1 MDQHLIRGGVW
12 LKLSAAA
19 RLAYV
24 ALAASCDRQGVSIWS
39 RPKLM
44 ELSACLNPDEWGERI
59 RELESHG
66 LVESLP
72 SSSPPAIRLID
83 LEGSGLT
90 TGVEIRPSPTSTP
103 PVTPTS
109 AWPFVVHTQTTISL
123 GNPSRGGR
131 PADVE
136 PRNPD

>member
-39 RPKLM
+39 PQKLM
-44 ELSACLNPDEWGERI
+44 ELSACLNPDEWGERV

-66 LVESLP
+66 LVESVP

-83 LEGSGLT
+83 LTGDGVT
-90 TGVEIRPSPTSTP
+90 TGIEIRPNPTSPP
-103 PVTPTS
+103 PVIPAP

-123 GNPSRGGR
+123 GSPPRGGN
-131 PADVE
+131 PAHVE
-136 PRNPD
+136 PRSSD